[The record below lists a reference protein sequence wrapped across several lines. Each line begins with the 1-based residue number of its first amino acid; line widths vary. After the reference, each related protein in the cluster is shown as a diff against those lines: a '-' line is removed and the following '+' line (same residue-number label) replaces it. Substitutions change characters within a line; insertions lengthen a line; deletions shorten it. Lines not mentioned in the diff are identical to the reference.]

1 MRKKKK
7 KTARLNERSAIM
19 LKDELSNEYVGYYG
33 NIPFRKRA
41 KSKPEV
47 CRPGDTFEEFGK
59 TWLWDGSKLIN
70 ISYEYSYWDRETP
83 TFITPYS
90 INDLNNIKIQKNEL
104 AQEEQVQIPETSH
117 SYDVV
122 MDDDIELPW

>member
-19 LKDELSNEYVGYYG
+19 LKDELSDEYVGYYG

-59 TWLWDGSKLIN
+59 TWIKAKSFFVFPI
-70 ISYEYSYWDRETP
+70 DRIIV
-83 TFITPYS
+83 FVA
-90 INDLNNIKIQKNEL
+90 L
-104 AQEEQVQIPETSH
+104 
-117 SYDVV
+117 
-122 MDDDIELPW
+122 